1 MTNAK
6 PLPPL
11 TFLNECFRIVED
23 SRLFWREDRPLDHF
37 SSDRYL
43 RAWTTRFAG
52 KEAGNIRKRDG
63 YRVVRITHSGVER
76 LISTHRFIW
85 AIYHHEQPKLTLEI
99 DHLDGDR
106 LNNHIDNLRLVTPS
120 DNRRNSKRW
129 SNNTSGVTGVSWDKT
144 HGKWKAYFRIG
155 VKHKHLGY
163 FDTIEEAAAVR
174 KAASIEN
181 GFTDRHGEEA

>member
-129 SNNTSGVTGVSWDKT
+129 S
-144 HGKWKAYFRIG
+144 YFRIG

-163 FDTIEEAAAVR
+163 FDDIEEAAAVR
-174 KAASIEN
+174 KAASIEH
-181 GFTDRHGEEA
+181 GFTDRHGEET